1 MFPEQSAQDIN
12 AEPERFR
19 SLCSE
24 IEEYEHLPELT
35 HGVTQP
41 QRMITGTDHEETI
54 DASIF
59 AGLTLP

>member
-1 MFPEQSAQDIN
+1 MLPEQSAQDIK
-12 AEPERFR
+12 ADPDRFQT
-19 SLCSE
+19 LCSE

-41 QRMITGTDHEETI
+41 QRMITSTDHEETI
-54 DASIF
+54 DASIL